1 MDCLYNIYINFLTQ
15 TVHAGANPLEN
26 IRKILSFLT
35 IMNSNFLIKI
45 NLDGFQHSA
54 IFSQRNWHFKNIKI
68 VENFKKTQLLFI
80 NQHFCMFIKQNL
92 FQNIKNFISGFFPDF
107 PDPVFSLK
115 KILYG
120 LVRGQTLCHFVAYFY
135 NINYIC
141 SLACWQKLA
150 GMKNAKNIL
159 FLGL

>member
-1 MDCLYNIYINFLTQ
+1 
-15 TVHAGANPLEN
+15 
-26 IRKILSFLT
+26 
-35 IMNSNFLIKI
+35 MNSNFLIKI

-115 KILYG
+115 KI
-120 LVRGQTLCHFVAYFY
+120 VREVAGGQTKCQFVSYL
-135 NINYIC
+135 NIFHILQT
-141 SLACWQKLA
+141 STWWQKLA
-150 GMKNAKNIL
+150 DMKNAKNLLYVVKTIPEYHL
-159 FLGL
+159 MSISQPLSFAFPQHRKNKMANSRFLPH